1 MSSKIFTGTL
11 SQWHDDKG
19 YGFIKPNGS
28 GAELFVHISSFRG
41 HVPQKGQALKYHLSQ
56 DKQGRPCAELILSK
70 ARRTS
75 NKTPSSRLG
84 FKFAL
89 RLLLAAA
96 LFIGLFFAAIMQRLP
111 MASLLYFAVLSLITY
126 MAYAVDKS
134 AAQKGSWRIQE
145 SSLHLLSLLGGWP
158 GAMLGQQ
165 HLRHKSS
172 KRAFRLVLWL
182 TVIIN
187 LSLLGAVISPL
198 GQALLTRLGVN

>member
-11 SQWHDDKG
+11 SQWNDDKG
-19 YGFIKPNGS
+19 FGFIKPHGS

-41 HVPQKGQALKYHLSQ
+41 HVPQKGQTLKYRLSQ

-70 ARRTS
+70 ARRMPT
-75 NKTPSSRLG
+75 KAPSSGLG
-84 FKFAL
+84 IKFAL
-89 RLLLAAA
+89 RLLLTVT
-96 LFIGLFFAAIMQRLP
+96 LFIGLFFAALMQRLP
-111 MASLLYFAVLSLITY
+111 MASLLYFAVLSLVTY
-126 MAYAVDKS
+126 MAYAVDKR
-134 AAQKGSWRIQE
+134 AAQKGNWRVQE

-172 KRAFRLVLWL
+172 KRAFRVVLWL

-187 LSLLGAVISPL
+187 LSLLGALISPT
-198 GQALLTRLGVN
+198 GQALLTQLGVN

>member
-28 GAELFVHISSFRG
+28 GAEVFVHISSFKG

-75 NKTPSSRLG
+75 NKHSSSPLG
-84 FKFAL
+84 IKFAL
-89 RLLLAAA
+89 RLLLTMA
-96 LFIGLFFAAIMQRLP
+96 LFIGLFFAALMQRLP
-111 MASLLYFAVLSLITY
+111 MASLLYFAILSLITY

-134 AAQKGSWRIQE
+134 AAQKGNWRVQE

-172 KRAFRLVLWL
+172 KRAFRVVLWL
-182 TVIIN
+182 TMIIN
-187 LSLLGAVISPL
+187 LTLLGALLSPK
-198 GQALLTRLGVN
+198 GQALLTQLGVN